1 MKTILNKL
9 HRPVGRR
16 GPTQAEHGQSL
27 VETALVLPILI
38 LLLAIVVDA
47 GRLFDASIVLVQAAR
62 EGARF
67 STVQPALSESQ
78 IQELVVN
85 DVLGSGTNIT
95 HMSDFTAD
103 NVDVDPGDSEVTVT
117 VFYDFPLW
125 FGGVLGLDT
134 VRVTRQAVMP
144 TYLPEARPTFG
155 PTPVPVDPELP

>member
-1 MKTILNKL
+1 MKTILKKL
-9 HRPVGRR
+9 HRPIRRR

-67 STVQPALSESQ
+67 ATVQPALSEEE
-78 IQELVVN
+78 IKNLVVEEVT
-85 DVLGSGTNIT
+85 DSGTNIT
-95 HMSDFTAD
+95 HMSDFSAD
-103 NVDVDPGDSEVTVT
+103 NVDVDPGTIEVTVT

-134 VRVTRQAVMP
+134 VRVTRRAVMP
-144 TYLPEARPTFG
+144 TYLPQPRPTYG